1 MKQTK
6 YFNEKTLEELVRT
19 KEYKDVYEETKKED
33 SKKKLEGFFID
44 LKFGLEFHEKIGDG
58 GLGEVWRGHIV
69 GGHDDHEV
77 AIKVSKREKNSLDS
91 LRKEAHIAGQLKHD
105 DIGQILLYEEIPKE
119 ERGIIIMDY
128 IRGRDLSK
136 IIERHAKLGLRM
148 PQKFSAFISWVCCET
163 LKYAHKA
170 RVYDEEG
177 REVIGVLHRDISPGN
192 IIINNLGYPKLLD
205 FGIGIL
211 SSDLE
216 DPNINTQIAGKLGF
230 IAPEI
235 LQPEIIERKKIDQ
248 RIDIYGLGMVMDYL
262 ARGKNPLLEVV
273 KKSLGKLELIAE
285 IKETL
290 KKGIKPLEE
299 DADGMDEEYAKI
311 IKKAIKINR
320 KERYSSAFHM
330 KEDLRKYLFD
340 KGYGPDR
347 DRLKSYIEL
356 IYTTGL
362 QRYLNALKEGENNIK
377 IPVDLKNKIEHSKN
391 LMPYM
396 IKNGKFCLE
405 TLKDAGYKTEEPG
418 YLPIY

>member
-1 MKQTK
+1 MTQIIDEKDLEE
-6 YFNEKTLEELVRT
+6 FEKTR
-19 KEYKDVYEETKKED
+19 EYKELYEETKKE
-33 SKKKLEGFFID
+33 SKKKLEGTFID
-44 LKFGLEFHEKIGDG
+44 LKLGLEFHEKIGEG
-58 GLGEVWRGHIV
+58 GLGEVWRGDIV
-69 GGHDDHEV
+69 GGHDNHEV
-77 AIKVSKREKNSLDS
+77 AIKVSKREKDSLNS

-105 DIGQILLYEEIPKE
+105 DIGQILLYEENE
-119 ERGIIIMDY
+119 ERGMIIMDY
-128 IRGRDLSK
+128 IKGRNLLK
-136 IIERHAKLGLRM
+136 IIERHTKLGLRM
-148 PQKFSAFISWVCCET
+148 PQKFSAFISLVCCET

-170 RVYDEEG
+170 RVYDEKG

-216 DPNINTQIAGKLGF
+216 DPNISTQIAGKLGF

-235 LQPEIIERKKIDQ
+235 LEPEIIERKKIDQ

-273 KKSLGKLELIAE
+273 KKSSGKLEAMIE

-290 KKGIKPLEE
+290 KKGIKLLEE
-299 DADGMDEEYAKI
+299 DTDGMDEEYVKI
-311 IKKAIKINR
+311 IKKATKINR

-330 KEDLRKYLFD
+330 KEDLRRYLFD

-362 QRYLNALKEGENNIK
+362 QRYLNALKKGENNIK
-377 IPVDLKNKIEHSKN
+377 IPIDFKNKIEHAKN

-405 TLKDAGYKTEEPG
+405 TLKDARYKTEELG
-418 YLPIY
+418 YLEIY